1 MANEPTEMQ
10 LAFIRH
16 YVNDPRRNATRAA
29 RRAGYEAPRQ
39 SGYELLRL
47 PAYSHIQ
54 ALIKEQ
60 QQSYIQVFEEDIHAW
75 YDHFKSIRDFRK
87 KRVFDESGEFL
98 GFHGISASDD
108 RCIEEVNVKEFEGG
122 RSFRLKARSSTAAG
136 KLALEYYKAAKTFAG
151 DDRSGDDEVNR
162 YLEEMMAPHEMDG
175 LSLEDQ
181 EPEEFPEA
189 EPDTET

>member
-29 RRAGYEAPRQ
+29 RRAGYEVPRQ

-60 QQSYIQVFEEDIHAW
+60 QKSYIEVFEEDILAW
-75 YDHFKSIRDFRK
+75 YDHFKCIRDFRK
-87 KRVFDESGEFL
+87 KRVFDEMGDFK
-98 GFHGISASDD
+98 GFHNISAADD
-108 RCIEEVNVKEFEGG
+108 RCIEEVNIKEFEGG
-122 RSFRLKARSSTAAG
+122 RSLRVKSKSSTAAG

-151 DDRSGDDEVNR
+151 DTGASDDETCR
-162 YLEEMMAPHEMDG
+162 YLEEMMAPHEMD
-175 LSLEDQ
+175 LPEPDEDND
-181 EPEEFPEA
+181 PEE
-189 EPDTET
+189 